1 MILGFLIFIIMYGL
15 KACRS
20 GTRIQHGGCW
30 VSSRGTFFKQRSREF
45 SRSTHFSSRLH
56 AHMPDDVFVID
67 FDGVLADTQMEVMS
81 AGLNCAM
88 EVWPDAFRDIST
100 DEVMKGLVRVRPR
113 LVKGYESMVMA
124 RMLAEDLG
132 NVNVILECENWADSQ
147 SGVVS
152 HVLDTYGND
161 VDELE
166 AVFEAWRRNRIENN
180 FEDWIML
187 NPLYDGIQSAV
198 SDCQA
203 PFYIAS
209 SKAGNR
215 LIPLLNTLL
224 SMEVDEDSPRVFSG
238 LIPPNELKLEVLET
252 VLQRPI
258 AQGERTVLHFIDDR
272 FETIEYIAQHGS
284 AELLKK
290 FVLYL
295 AGWGYCTEDERQK
308 ARELGIRVL
317 DLDEFCE
324 LLRFQIIMK
333 VNDGC
338 QETEEETLARVY
350 KKSE

>member
-1 MILGFLIFIIMYGL
+1 MCGL

-30 VSSRGTFFKQRSREF
+30 VFSPGISFKQRSREIP
-45 SRSTHFSSRLH
+45 RSTGFSSRLH
-56 AHMPDDVFVID
+56 AQMPDDVFVID

-88 EVWPDAFRDIST
+88 EVWPDAFRETST
-100 DEVMKGLVRVRPR
+100 DDVLKGLTRVRPR

-124 RMLAEDLG
+124 RMLAEDVG
-132 NVNVILECENWADSQ
+132 NVNVILECENWADPQ

-152 HVLDTYGND
+152 HMLDMYGND
-161 VDELE
+161 PDELE

-180 FEDWIML
+180 FDDWISL

-224 SMEVDEDSPRVFSG
+224 NMDVDEDSPRVFSG

-252 VLQRPI
+252 VMQRPV
-258 AQGERTVLHFIDDR
+258 ARGERTVLHFIDDR

-284 AELLKK
+284 EELLKK
-290 FVLYL
+290 YALYL
-295 AGWGYCTEDERQK
+295 AGWGYCTEEERQK
-308 ARELGIRVL
+308 AKELGIRVL

-338 QETEEETLARVY
+338 QETEEETLAHVY
-350 KKSE
+350 RKSGNIE